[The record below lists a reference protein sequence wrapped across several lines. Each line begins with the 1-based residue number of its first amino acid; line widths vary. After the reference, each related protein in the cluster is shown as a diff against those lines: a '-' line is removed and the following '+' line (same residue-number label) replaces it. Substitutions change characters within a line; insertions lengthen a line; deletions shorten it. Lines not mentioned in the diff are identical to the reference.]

1 MLTNDTIDLL
11 LSRRSVRAYKPDS
24 ISEEEMN
31 SLLTAARY
39 APSAMGKQERFFSV
53 VTDPKLLEEI
63 GQAGGNQP
71 FYNAPAAVIVDNQ
84 QNGTEGSLTLQE
96 PAPAL
101 SGNLQDVSSRVSVRN
116 RDGLASLNSASIAIR
131 GKVFLR
137 ITDSRGKVLASGNYD
152 TGDNVRVTGIPPIKV
167 EVTDSSR
174 INISYMG
181 GTLVVPAARQV
192 SFTLPQR

>member
-71 FYNAPAAVIVDNQ
+71 FLQRPGGCHCFCAPGKPVW
-84 QNGTEGSLTLQE
+84 
-96 PAPAL
+96 PA
-101 SGNLQDVSSRVSVRN
+101 
-116 RDGLASLNSASIAIR
+116 
-131 GKVFLR
+131 
-137 ITDSRGKVLASGNYD
+137 
-152 TGDNVRVTGIPPIKV
+152 
-167 EVTDSSR
+167 
-174 INISYMG
+174 
-181 GTLVVPAARQV
+181 
-192 SFTLPQR
+192 